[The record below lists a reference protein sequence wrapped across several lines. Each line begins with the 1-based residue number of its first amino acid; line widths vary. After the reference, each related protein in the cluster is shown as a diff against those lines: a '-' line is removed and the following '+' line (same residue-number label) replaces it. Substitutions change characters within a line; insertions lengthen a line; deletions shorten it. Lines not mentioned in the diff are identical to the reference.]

1 MKRTPFGT
9 MLTNYRY
16 QKKMM
21 VDKVV
26 AAMKKKH
33 GADQVKYVADG
44 DEYEVRESAVHA
56 QDGSTVIKVELWK
69 RIDVERVKISTN
81 VIAEKVEEETKDD
94 EWGI

>member
-9 MLTNYRY
+9 MLNNFRY
-16 QKKMM
+16 QKKLMIEKVANAM
-21 VDKVV
+21 LDK
-26 AAMKKKH
+26 A
-33 GADQVKYVADG
+33 GAKTKYG
-44 DEYEVRESAVHA
+44 SIDEDHEIRESTVHA
-56 QDGSTVIKVELWK
+56 QDGSTVVRLELWK